1 MKKKS
6 LDELHAIR
14 KNKKSEIDLR
24 TGKKGYR
31 VVVGMATCGIAAGAR
46 PVMQTLIEEIEA
58 NHLTDVTLAQTGCI
72 GVCRL
77 EPLVEVYDPEG
88 KKVTYVH
95 MNPEKAKKLVKEH
108 LMGNKVVAEYT
119 MEIIDGKVIDPV
131 IK

>member
-24 TGKKGYR
+24 KGKKGYR

-108 LMGNKVVAEYT
+108 LMENKVVKEYT